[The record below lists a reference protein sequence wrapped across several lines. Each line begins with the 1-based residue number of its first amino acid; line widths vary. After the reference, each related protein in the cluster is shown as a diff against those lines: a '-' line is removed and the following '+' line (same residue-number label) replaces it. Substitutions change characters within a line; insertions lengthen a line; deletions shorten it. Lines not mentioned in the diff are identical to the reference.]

1 MMAYAGCSLSETP
14 GPLTGATTATAG
26 FPGTTLPVTIL
37 KSFFHQNLH
46 LQASSSILNML
57 LLDFLTCALNPPS
70 MSKPGSDWTPSE
82 TSALV
87 DAYIWMWL
95 ND

>member
-1 MMAYAGCSLSETP
+1 
-14 GPLTGATTATAG
+14 
-26 FPGTTLPVTIL
+26 
-37 KSFFHQNLH
+37 
-46 LQASSSILNML
+46 ML

>member
-1 MMAYAGCSLSETP
+1 M
-14 GPLTGATTATAG
+14 
-26 FPGTTLPVTIL
+26 V
-37 KSFFHQNLH
+37 
-46 LQASSSILNML
+46 
-57 LLDFLTCALNPPS
+57 LLDFLTCAWNPLR